1 MNYPKLL
8 LSCQTLKQEQL
19 SPVSIPEVAP
29 AVGDLLTGAQRIT
42 RWCLLSVAMAG
53 TRRLITLVVLW
64 T

>member
-42 RWCLLSVAMAG
+42 QGGVCYRWQWQG
-53 TRRLITLVVLW
+53 LVD
-64 T
+64 